1 MKKWW
6 LLSFMTL
13 IFALPLAAQTPAEM
27 QKAFQES
34 YSLEA
39 EGKYVE
45 AVKALQAVARE
56 NGYEVNLRLGWLNYR
71 AGNHTDALAYYQ
83 KCIQM
88 RPLSLEA
95 RFGYVLPAGELGH
108 WDQVLAKYKEILGI
122 DAYNTK
128 ANYYAGLIYYNR
140 ADYPS
145 AEKYFQKVVNLYPF
159 DYDSLL
165 MLAWTKYFL
174 GKSSEAKTLFNKVL
188 LYSPG
193 DASATEGLG
202 LIK

>member
-6 LLSFMTL
+6 LLSFMIL
-13 IFALPLAAQTPAEM
+13 FAVLAGKAQTPAEM
-27 QKAFQES
+27 QAAFKES
-34 YSLEA
+34 YALEA
-39 EGKYVE
+39 EGKFTE
-45 AVKALQAVARE
+45 AVRTLQTVARE

-71 AGNHTDALAYYQ
+71 AGNYTDALEYYQ

-108 WDQVLAKYKEILGI
+108 WDQVLAKYKEVLGI
-122 DAYNTK
+122 DVYNTK

-140 ADYPS
+140 ADYAT

-174 GKSSEAKTLFNKVL
+174 GKSSEAKVLFNKVL

-193 DASATEGLG
+193 DESAAEGLG

>member
-1 MKKWW
+1 MVLIS
-6 LLSFMTL
+6 LL
-13 IFALPLAAQTPAEM
+13 AGKAQTPAEM

-34 YSLEA
+34 YTLEA
-39 EGKYVE
+39 GRQYAE
-45 AVKALQAVARE
+45 AAEALMAVALE
-56 NGYEVNLRLGWLNYR
+56 NGYEVNLRLGWLNYK
-71 AGNHTDALAYYQ
+71 AGNYTGALEYYQ

-122 DAYNTK
+122 DVYNTK

-140 ADYPS
+140 ADYAA

-174 GKSSEAKTLFNKVL
+174 GKSSEAKALFNKVL

-193 DASATEGLG
+193 DESAMEGLG